1 MANDAAP
8 TGTKRQ
14 NCSWSYR
21 NADGEVVD
29 SFTKD
34 SRSIVASIVGA
45 TDPIETKLSDII
57 TDEALL
63 DTLVTDFPM
72 AGMAMLFGLKTT
84 EGNAL
89 APSSSKG
96 WGPGE
101 MVTAME
107 DRRNTIVEDKEWR
120 EGGGGGPRTTFIIDA
135 MASIF
140 LADNGQT
147 LNSAG
152 REFLK
157 GQIKEKGAKAF
168 TDQPRIAAEIAAAE
182 ARRAQEKLQVKQAA
196 AAASQGDS
204 FLADMAKALA
214 SQVA

>member
-1 MANDAAP
+1 MANDATPA
-8 TGTKRQ
+8 GTKRQ
-14 NCSWSYR
+14 NCSYSYR
-21 NADGEVVD
+21 NADGEIAD

-34 SRSIVASIVGA
+34 ARSIVASIVGA
-45 TDPIETKLSDII
+45 SEPIETAIGDII
-57 TDEALL
+57 TDPDLKEQLA
-63 DTLVTDFPM
+63 TEFPM
-72 AGMAMLFGLKTT
+72 AVMAMLFGLKTT
-84 EGNAL
+84 LGNAL

-147 LNSAG
+147 LNTAG

-157 GQIKEKGAKAF
+157 AQIKEKGAKAF

-196 AAASQGDS
+196 AANATGDS